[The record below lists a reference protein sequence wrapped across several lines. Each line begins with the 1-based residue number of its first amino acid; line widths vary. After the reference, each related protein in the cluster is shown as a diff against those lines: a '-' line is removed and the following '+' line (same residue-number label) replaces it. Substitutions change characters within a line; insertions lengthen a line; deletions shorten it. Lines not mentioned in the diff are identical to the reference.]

1 MQNNIGNESADEIG
15 VGNAGIEQ
23 RRIEDEDI
31 RADDLGNASPFV
43 KDHVIIAAEPVDV
56 LDDKQIAGSYF
67 FDHAVVFAPFKVF
80 TALFIGENAVEADA
94 AALKAS
100 NCLSS
105 FWSFAETR
113 P

>member
-56 LDDKQIAGSYF
+56 LDDKQIAGSYCQRQ
-67 FDHAVVFAPFKVF
+67 PL
-80 TALFIGENAVEADA
+80 TE
-94 AALKAS
+94 
-100 NCLSS
+100 
-105 FWSFAETR
+105 
-113 P
+113 